1 MTVKATP
8 TSSPAFEQFVERY
21 YQWLLRFVGRKV
33 ATREMAEDLLHD
45 ALLDAYSGLTQF
57 RGDATLSAWVLGVL
71 SNKIRR
77 HYRNQTRALLTVDTD
92 TLPSDDIPAE
102 NAEPSLL
109 LSQAQRL
116 DRLCECVDAL
126 PHNIRSALCQ
136 VALEG
141 EAYAL
146 VARRLNIPTG
156 TLRSQLSR
164 AREQMRTAL
173 DQAGVG
179 RTD

>member
-1 MTVKATP
+1 
-8 TSSPAFEQFVERY
+8 
-21 YQWLLRFVGRKV
+21 
-33 ATREMAEDLLHD
+33 MAEDLLHD
-45 ALLDAYSGLTQF
+45 ALLDAYSGLKQF

-77 HYRNQTRALLTVDTD
+77 HYRNQTKSLLMVDTD

-141 EAYAL
+141 EAYAM

-164 AREQMRTAL
+164 AREQMRR
-173 DQAGVG
+173 GS
-179 RTD
+179 